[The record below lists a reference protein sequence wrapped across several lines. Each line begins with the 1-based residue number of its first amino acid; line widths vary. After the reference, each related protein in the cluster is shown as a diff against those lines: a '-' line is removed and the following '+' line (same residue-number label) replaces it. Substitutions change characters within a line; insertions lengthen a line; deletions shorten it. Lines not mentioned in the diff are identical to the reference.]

1 MTPIPTSLDIGFT
14 SGLDHQG
21 LVYCPFLA
29 AMVQEH
35 AKLRRAMA
43 EVQDAA
49 QMLATIAANEA
60 ATAVRIKL
68 ECKLDTLRRL
78 WEQHA
83 GKEERQL
90 FPVLANYFGA
100 DRSPCADYE
109 ADHLAAAQLL
119 AHAGEAAARSG
130 IVAAAEQ
137 RAARKQAAHAA
148 LEATACM
155 EANLARQERMLFP
168 MAQTM
173 LTERDAALLSARL

>member
-1 MTPIPTSLDIGFT
+1 MTPLQTSLDIGFT
-14 SGLDHQG
+14 NGLDHQG

-43 EVQDAA
+43 EAHDAA
-49 QMLATIAANEA
+49 QMLAAIAANEA

-68 ECKLDTLRRL
+68 ECKLDTLQRL

-83 GKEERQL
+83 DKEEQQL
-90 FPVLANYFGA
+90 FPVLANYYGA
-100 DRSPCADYE
+100 DRNPCADYE
-109 ADHLAAAQLL
+109 ADHLTAANLL

-130 IVAAAEQ
+130 IAAVGQ
-137 RAARKQAAHAA
+137 RTARKQAAHAA
-148 LEATACM
+148 LEAIASM
-155 EANLARQERMLFP
+155 EANLARQEHMLFP

-173 LTERDAALLSARL
+173 LTERDTALLSARL